1 MKNKTFA
8 IDFGIVGNGESYTL
22 RIPIALYPEI
32 EKAKS
37 VSNEGGLDALVGI
50 FECFSEMDDIKR
62 MTTQAMIINRAQSL
76 KTLDDMLLLVK
87 TMSVCMEFFDSKD
100 EEKSNIYY
108 SHLLDVATQ
117 SYVIEHSKTDRN
129 LSVLLFTDNTSLST
143 MHRFFAAC
151 HTFMR
156 LQTAKV

>member
-50 FECFSEMDDIKR
+50 FECFSEMDDVKR
-62 MTTQAMIINRAQSL
+62 MTTQAMIINRAKSL

-87 TMSVCMEFFDSKD
+87 TMSACMEFFDSKD
-100 EEKSNIYY
+100 E
-108 SHLLDVATQ
+108 
-117 SYVIEHSKTDRN
+117 
-129 LSVLLFTDNTSLST
+129 
-143 MHRFFAAC
+143 
-151 HTFMR
+151 
-156 LQTAKV
+156 

>member
-22 RIPIALYPEI
+22 RMPIALYPEI

-100 EEKSNIYY
+100 EEKSNIY
-108 SHLLDVATQ
+108 
-117 SYVIEHSKTDRN
+117 
-129 LSVLLFTDNTSLST
+129 
-143 MHRFFAAC
+143 
-151 HTFMR
+151 
-156 LQTAKV
+156 